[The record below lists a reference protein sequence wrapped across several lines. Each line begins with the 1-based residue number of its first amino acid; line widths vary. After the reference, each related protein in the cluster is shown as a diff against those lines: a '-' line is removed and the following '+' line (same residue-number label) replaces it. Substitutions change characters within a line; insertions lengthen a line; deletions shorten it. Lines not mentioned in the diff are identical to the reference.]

1 MIKFT
6 NKIISILSVVA
17 IMGAPP
23 VFHVHALDNGL
34 AKTPPMGWN
43 SWNIFQGDI
52 NETKIKQIA
61 DVMVSSGMKD
71 AGYVYLN
78 LDDNWMASSR
88 DAQGNLKADPTRF
101 PNGIKSLADYVHAK
115 GLKLGVYGDHGSKT
129 CMGVA
134 NSGSYGK
141 EAQDAKTFASWE
153 VDYLKYDNCNIVSG
167 SNQRTDYE
175 NMRDGLAKC
184 GQPIVFS
191 ICMWKFQSWMPETGN
206 LWRIADDITD
216 KWDNGTGYFHGIV
229 NCIDLNADNAG
240 YAKPGAWNDPDMLE
254 IGNGGCTAEE
264 YRTQMTMWCV
274 MASPLIAGNDIR
286 SMKQEIKDI
295 LLNKE
300 AIAVDQDSAGIQ
312 GTRVKSGSGCEIW
325 CKPLGS
331 KNGTT
336 KAVALLNRNAAVSD
350 ITVTFS
356 DIGLSGTVKVRD
368 LWAKA
373 EKGAFTGSYTMSVPS
388 HGTGML
394 RISASPITRID
405 RASAESRGSCGFTTK
420 FSEGKII
427 VSPRGGLR
435 QFDVSVYMPDGRLVA
450 CKGSAAGVAT
460 IPAGTSGVHILTIR
474 CGGYREK
481 KTVSLYN

>member
-1 MIKFT
+1 MGNARLVMVSAIAAA
-6 NKIISILSVVA
+6 LSA
-17 IMGAPP
+17 GPA
-23 VFHVHALDNGL
+23 FQAQALDNGL

-43 SWNIFQGDI
+43 SWNIFQGNID
-52 NETKIKQIA
+52 ETKLKQIA
-61 DVMVSSGMKD
+61 DAMVSTGMKD

-88 DAQGNLKADPTRF
+88 DAQGSLRADPTRF
-101 PNGIKSLADYVHAK
+101 PNGIKSLADYVHGK
-115 GLKLGVYGDHGSKT
+115 GLKLGIYGDHGSKT

-167 SNQRTDYE
+167 SNQQTDYE

-184 GQPIVFS
+184 GRPIVFS
-191 ICMWKFQSWMPETGN
+191 ICMWKYQSWMPATGN

-216 KWDNGTGYFHGIV
+216 KWDNGTGYFHGII
-229 NCIDLNADNAG
+229 NCIDLNANNAAN
-240 YAKPGAWNDPDMLE
+240 AKPGAWNDPDMLE
-254 IGNGGCTAEE
+254 IGNGGCTTEE
-264 YRTQMTMWCV
+264 YRTQMTMWCI

-312 GTRVKSGSGCEIW
+312 GTRVKSANGCEIW

-331 KNGTT
+331 KNGAT
-336 KAVALLNRNAAVSD
+336 KAVALLNRNNSASS
-350 ITVTFS
+350 ITVNFA
-356 DIGLSGTVKVRD
+356 DIGLSGAATVRD

-373 EKGAFTGSYTMSVPS
+373 DKGGFSGSFTMSVPS
-388 HGTGML
+388 HGAGML
-394 RISASPITRID
+394 KISTSPITR
-405 RASAESRGSCGFTTK
+405 SAGARTESGIPHEYSVA
-420 FSEGKII
+420 FSNGTIAVLPAGNVRRFA
-427 VSPRGGLR
+427 VSAY
-435 QFDVSVYMPDGRLVA
+435 SPDGRLIARKADASGTV
-450 CKGSAAGVAT
+450 T
-460 IPAGTSGVHILTIR
+460 IPAGNSGVLIITVVRDGSPERTTIVFS
-474 CGGYREK
+474 K
-481 KTVSLYN
+481 